1 MAEPRLDVIA
11 IGRVSVDLYGQQV
24 GGRLEDMASFAKYV
38 GGCPANISIGGAR
51 LGLRTALL
59 SRVGDEHMGRYVREQ
74 LEREGVDTGGL
85 KIDPERLT
93 ALVILGIRDE
103 ATFPLIFYRENCA
116 DMALSEGDIDEA
128 FIASARALVV
138 TGTHFSTPA
147 VAAASRKAM
156 AVARRHKR
164 KVILDIDYRPVL
176 WGLTGLG
183 LGENRFVDSA
193 EVTATLRAI
202 LPDCD
207 VIVGTEEEIHIA
219 GGSTDTPTALARLRE
234 VSRAIIVLKRG
245 AAGCVAYPGEIDRGI
260 EAPGFPVEVY
270 NVLGAGDGFMSGFLR
285 GYLRGESVAESC
297 RYANACGALVVSRHG
312 CAPASPSWIEL
323 RHFLDHGSAQRSLRL
338 DAGLEHIHW
347 ATNRRGDWPEICALA
362 FDHRPQLARLA
373 KRHGQ
378 PPARIAEFKKLIYR
392 AAREAAGED
401 PAFGIIVD
409 DIYGREVLELAAGA
423 HWVARPIEQ
432 AGSTPVVFNGGADV
446 GLTLRE
452 WPVTQAV
459 KCLIHWQPDD
469 PPSIAETQARQL
481 RVLGEA
487 CRETGHEL
495 LLELI
500 ANAKRPGDSRAT
512 VEMIR
517 RVYALGLKPDW
528 WKLAPP
534 EKPEDWHQIEGAIL
548 EADPLCRGVVLLG
561 FDAPL
566 VELEASFAAAARAP
580 ICKGFAIGRSIFG
593 QPAEQWLAGEIDD
606 DAAVAAMARAY
617 GRLIEIW
624 RKARKSATT
633 AAASAEPLNHAEPL
647 KHIG

>member
-1 MAEPRLDVIA
+1 MKIA
-11 IGRVSVDLYGQQV
+11 RATSA
-24 GGRLEDMASFAKYV
+24 RSSS
-38 GGCPANISIGGAR
+38 ISTI
-51 LGLRTALL
+51 
-59 SRVGDEHMGRYVREQ
+59 
-74 LEREGVDTGGL
+74 
-85 KIDPERLT
+85 
-93 ALVILGIRDE
+93 
-103 ATFPLIFYRENCA
+103 
-116 DMALSEGDIDEA
+116 
-128 FIASARALVV
+128 ARAL
-138 TGTHFSTPA
+138 
-147 VAAASRKAM
+147 
-156 AVARRHKR
+156 
-164 KVILDIDYRPVL
+164 
-176 WGLTGLG
+176 GLTGLG

-193 EVTATLRAI
+193 EVTATLLAL

-245 AAGCVAYPGEIDRGI
+245 AAGCVAYPGEIDGGI

-270 NVLGAGDGFMSGFLR
+270 NVLGAGDGFMSGFCAAISAEIR
-285 GYLRGESVAESC
+285 GRSC
-297 RYANACGALVVSRHG
+297 RCAVPAGRSSSR
-312 CAPASPSWIEL
+312 AMAARRPRPLDRAQ
-323 RHFLDHGSAQRSLRL
+323 HFLDHGSAQRSLRL

-392 AAREAAGED
+392 AAKQAAGDD

-432 AGSTPVVFNGGADV
+432 AGSTPLVFEGGADV

-459 KCLIHWQPDD
+459 KCLVHWQPGD
-469 PPSIAETQARQL
+469 PPSIAEAQARQL
-481 RVLGEA
+481 QVLGAA

-500 ANAKRPGDSRAT
+500 ANAKNPGDARAT

-534 EKPEDWHQIEGAIL
+534 E
-548 EADPLCRGVVLLG
+548 DP
-561 FDAPL
+561 
-566 VELEASFAAAARAP
+566 
-580 ICKGFAIGRSIFG
+580 
-593 QPAEQWLAGEIDD
+593 AGW
-606 DAAVAAMARAY
+606 
-617 GRLIEIW
+617 RLIEDAIAEAD
-624 RKARKSATT
+624 RLCGRRPAGFRCAAGRAGALLRATARARICRASPSAQHLGSRRRNGSP
-633 AAASAEPLNHAEPL
+633 AR
-647 KHIG
+647 

>member
-1 MAEPRLDVIA
+1 MVEPRLDVIA

-59 SRVGDEHMGRYVREQ
+59 SRVGDEHMGRYIREQ

-85 KIDPERLT
+85 KIDPQRLT
-93 ALVILGIRDE
+93 ALVILGIRDAE
-103 ATFPLIFYRENCA
+103 TFPLIFYRENCA

-138 TGTHFSTPA
+138 TGTHFSTPS

-156 AVARRHKR
+156 RIARSHKR

-193 EVTATLRAI
+193 EVTATLRAL

-207 VIVGTEEEIHIA
+207 VIVGTAEEIHIA

-234 VSRAIIVLKRG
+234 VSQALIVLKRG
-245 AAGCVAYPGEIDRGI
+245 AAGCVAYPGEIDKGI

-378 PPARIAEFKKLIYR
+378 PPARIAQFKKLIYR
-392 AAREAAGED
+392 AAKQ
-401 PAFGIIVD
+401 
-409 DIYGREVLELAAGA
+409 AAGA

-432 AGSTPVVFNGGADV
+432 AGSTPLVFEGGGDV

-459 KCLIHWQPDD
+459 KCLVHWQPGD
-469 PPSIAETQARQL
+469 PPAIAEAQARQL
-481 RVLGEA
+481 QVLGEA

-500 ANAKRPGDSRAT
+500 ANAKNPGDARAT

-517 RVYALGLKPDW
+517 RVYALGIKPDW

-534 EKPEDWHQIEGAIL
+534 EDPAGWRLIEDAIA

-566 VELEASFAAAARAP
+566 AELEASFAA
-580 ICKGFAIGRSIFG
+580 
-593 QPAEQWLAGEIDD
+593 
-606 DAAVAAMARAY
+606 
-617 GRLIEIW
+617 
-624 RKARKSATT
+624 
-633 AAASAEPLNHAEPL
+633 
-647 KHIG
+647 

>member
-1 MAEPRLDVIA
+1 M
-11 IGRVSVDLYGQQV
+11 
-24 GGRLEDMASFAKYV
+24 
-38 GGCPANISIGGAR
+38 
-51 LGLRTALL
+51 
-59 SRVGDEHMGRYVREQ
+59 
-74 LEREGVDTGGL
+74 
-85 KIDPERLT
+85 
-93 ALVILGIRDE
+93 
-103 ATFPLIFYRENCA
+103 
-116 DMALSEGDIDEA
+116 
-128 FIASARALVV
+128 
-138 TGTHFSTPA
+138 
-147 VAAASRKAM
+147 
-156 AVARRHKR
+156 
-164 KVILDIDYRPVL
+164 L

-193 EVTATLRAI
+193 EVTATLRAL

-234 VSRAIIVLKRG
+234 VSQALIVLKRG
-245 AAGCVAYPGEIDRGI
+245 AAGCVAYPGEIDKGI

-392 AAREAAGED
+392 AAKQAAGED

-432 AGSTPVVFNGGADV
+432 AGIDAGG
-446 GLTLRE
+446 LRGRRRCR
-452 WPVTQAV
+452 PHA
-459 KCLIHWQPDD
+459 PGMAGD
-469 PPSIAETQARQL
+469 PGGQM
-481 RVLGEA
+481 
-487 CRETGHEL
+487 
-495 LLELI
+495 
-500 ANAKRPGDSRAT
+500 PG
-512 VEMIR
+512 
-517 RVYALGLKPDW
+517 
-528 WKLAPP
+528 
-534 EKPEDWHQIEGAIL
+534 
-548 EADPLCRGVVLLG
+548 PL
-561 FDAPL
+561 
-566 VELEASFAAAARAP
+566 AARRSAGDRRGAGAP
-580 ICKGFAIGRSIFG
+580 APRAGRG
-593 QPAEQWLAGEIDD
+593 LPRD
-606 DAAVAAMARAY
+606 R
-617 GRLIEIW
+617 
-624 RKARKSATT
+624 
-633 AAASAEPLNHAEPL
+633 P
-647 KHIG
+647 